1 MPQIKLSFPQVRHI
15 KKLLLEGQLTHAQI
29 AKKYGVS
36 RAHITKINIGM
47 KDPNKD
53 YGKWKHIEPK
63 QKPNENEGEGSI

>member
-1 MPQIKLSFPQVRHI
+1 MPQIKLSFPQVRNI

-36 RAHITKINIGM
+36 RGHITKIGIGM
-47 KDPNKD
+47 KDPDKN

-63 QKPNENEGEGSI
+63 QTPNKEE

>member
-1 MPQIKLSFPQVRHI
+1 MPQIKLTFTQVRHI

-36 RAHITKINIGM
+36 RGHITKIGIGM

-53 YGKWKHIEPK
+53 YGKWKNIIPK
-63 QKPNENEGEGSI
+63 DKPVD